1 MVNVP
6 AGRSNPFV
14 TLYGA
19 ASSLMSQVSG
29 PQQNG
34 VSQIAQMAAMHHSS
48 IEQMSHQAELQ
59 ESAFAKEHDRR
70 MQFFDSI
77 LKHAQPETVVNLKH
91 RDMSLSLTKA
101 STPSSGRVPRKK
113 NRGGKKKR

>member
-34 VSQIAQMAAMHHSS
+34 ISQIAQMAAMHHSS
-48 IEQMSHQAELQ
+48 IEQMSQQAELQ
-59 ESAFAKEHDRR
+59 ESALANEHNRR

-101 STPSSGRVPRKK
+101 PTTPGRVPRKK
-113 NRGGKKKR
+113 NRGGRKKR